1 MGEAS
6 VRRAAAADSVAIA
19 EIQLQVWAAGFAE
32 VLPAELLQ
40 ADPAELAQNWSAM
53 ISLGH
58 EQVLLAAENEHIV
71 GFVHAGGRDGAIHIL
86 YVRPAWARR
95 GHGGRLFAAAGAQLA
110 AAGAE
115 EGHWWV
121 PETDVATTNFV
132 RSVGW
137 HSHGE
142 ARVLDTGAAHL
153 REVHWAGELTQLLGP
168 VHG

>member
-1 MGEAS
+1 MGEAT
-6 VRRAAAADSVAIA
+6 VRRAAAADSLAIA
-19 EIQLQVWAAGFAE
+19 GIQLEVWAAGFADL
-32 VLPAELLQ
+32 LPAELLR
-40 ADPAELAQNWSAM
+40 ADPDELAQNWSAM
-53 ISLGH
+53 ISLGR

-71 GFVHAGGRDGAIHIL
+71 GFAHAGGRDGLIHIL

-115 EGHWWV
+115 EGQWWV

-137 HSHGE
+137 HTHGE
-142 ARVLDTGAAHL
+142 VRVLDTGIAHL
-153 REVHWAGELTQLLGP
+153 REVRWDGELNQVLGP
-168 VHG
+168 VPG